1 MSSKCKQYRCMC
13 LFRRRLA
20 CVLHVGFGCSL
31 CSGQSNMEVRVADV
45 FNATK
50 EIAASGSYPDLRMWT
65 AKNVIAASR
74 QTDVPAMQK
83 GEAGLVGPYA
93 KSVWASSAPAA
104 FPTKA
109 NSAPQDAAEHN
120 RQPQQFGNE
129 DWFSAC
135 CYFFGRDLYLSQKG
149 SVPIGLMASDWGGQ
163 PIQPF
168 MSPDALA
175 DTTCG
180 GTHNTT
186 TAARVNGKHSKAR
199 SYSENATAGEE
210 ALVAAKSD
218 TGSGNSVLWWGM
230 TEPLAQMR
238 MTGAVWYQCVL
249 FLPPRAHLPPFLSLS
264 VSALSARA

>member
-1 MSSKCKQYRCMC
+1 
-13 LFRRRLA
+13 
-20 CVLHVGFGCSL
+20 
-31 CSGQSNMEVRVADV
+31 MEVRVADV
-45 FNATK
+45 FNETE
-50 EIAASGSYPDLRMWT
+50 EIAASGSYPNLRMWT

-74 QTDVPAMQK
+74 QNDIPAMQT

-104 FPTKA
+104 FPAKA
-109 NSAPQDAAEHN
+109 PNASPPGVN
-120 RQPQQFGNE
+120 RQPQQFGHE

-135 CYFFGRDLYLSQKG
+135 CYFFGRDLYLSQLG
-149 SVPIGLMASDWGGQ
+149 AVPIGLMASDWGGQ

-186 TAARVNGKHSKAR
+186 TTVNHSKAHAD
-199 SYSENATAGEE
+199 SENATALE
-210 ALVAAKSD
+210 ARSD

-230 TEPLAQMR
+230 TQPLAQMR

-249 FLPPRAHLPPFLSLS
+249 TFLPSLFPFHCMCLIYQNLSDATVLPLSE
-264 VSALSARA
+264 ARRITTTPTPIPASSQQ

>member
-1 MSSKCKQYRCMC
+1 
-13 LFRRRLA
+13 
-20 CVLHVGFGCSL
+20 
-31 CSGQSNMEVRVADV
+31 MEVRVADV

-93 KSVWASSAPAA
+93 KSVWASSKPAA
-104 FPTKA
+104 FPTNKA
-109 NSAPQDAAEHN
+109 NSAAAQDEHAAEHN
-120 RQPQQFGNE
+120 RQPQQFGKE

-180 GTHNTT
+180 GTHNTSTT
-186 TAARVNGKHSKAR
+186 TAEPVGVISGKHSKGKAR
-199 SYSENATAGEE
+199 SDSAQNATAALEEEE